1 MVPPRKA
8 FVTTDHP
15 STSTTNTGVSAQHDP
30 CGTVVVQLAGELLS
44 EAATNLTH
52 LINDELLRRPQHT
65 VIDVSE
71 VTVIDAPGANA
82 LLLAT
87 GMDVEHDVP
96 LFLSWCTKR
105 RPVDTVLHNLDLL
118 DLFEVR

>member
-1 MVPPRKA
+1 M
-8 FVTTDHP
+8 
-15 STSTTNTGVSAQHDP
+15 
-30 CGTVVVQLAGELLS
+30 VQLAGELLS